1 MNAGGY
7 DICVIGGLG
16 HVGLPLALLFAD
28 AGRKVVA
35 YDVDTQ
41 RADEVRAGRMPF
53 LEEQGEET
61 LRRVLGRTF
70 DVSTEIDVVGRSRVL
85 FVVIGTPVDE
95 YLNPQFTLFL
105 EFFEQLLPQLHDD
118 QHVVLCSTVFP
129 GTTERVRDFLARRG
143 KRPRLSF
150 CPERVA
156 QGKSLV
162 EHRQLPQIVSSF
174 DPESAR
180 EVRELFSLL
189 TTEIVTLDPPSAE
202 LAKLFTNVWRYVQ
215 FAVSNEFYQ
224 IATSHGLEYARIL
237 HAVKHQYPRAGG
249 LVGAGFAAGPC
260 LFKDTM
266 QLAAFA
272 EGRFFLGH
280 AAMLVNEGLPNFV
293 VRGLL
298 ERHDL
303 SDKTVGILGMAFKA
317 NNDDRRA
324 SLSYKLR
331 KILDLEARRVLCSDI
346 YISEPGMVP
355 ADVLV
360 AESDVIV
367 VGAPHREYAE
377 LRIPPDKVLVDVWNF
392 FERGTALGA
401 G

>member
-1 MNAGGY
+1 MTAAHY
-7 DICVIGGLG
+7 DLCVIGGLG
-16 HVGLPLALLFAD
+16 RVGLPLALLFAD
-28 AGRKVVA
+28 AGRRVVA
-35 YDVDTQ
+35 YDIDAA
-41 RADEVRAGRMPF
+41 RAAEVRAGRMPF
-53 LEEQGEET
+53 LEEGGEET
-61 LRRVLGRTF
+61 LRRVLGNTL
-70 DVSTEIDVVGRSRVL
+70 DVSTDIQCVGRSRTL
-85 FVVIGTPVDE
+85 IVVIGTPVDE

-105 EFFEQLLPQLHDD
+105 QFFESLLPHLHDD
-118 QHVVLCSTVFP
+118 QHIVLCSTVFP

-162 EHRQLPQIVSSF
+162 EHKQLPQIVSSF
-174 DPESAR
+174 DDASAAEAR
-180 EVRELFSLL
+180 ALFSLL
-189 TTEIVTLDPPSAE
+189 TPQIIELDPPSAE

-224 IATSHGLEYARIL
+224 IASSRGLEYSRIL
-237 HAVKHQYPRAGG
+237 HAVKHQYPRASG

-266 QLAAFA
+266 QLASYADD
-272 EGRFFLGH
+272 RFFLGH
-280 AAMLVNEGLPNFV
+280 AAMLVNEGLPNYV

-298 ERHDL
+298 EKHDL

-324 SLSYKLR
+324 SLSYKLK
-331 KILDLEARRVLCSDI
+331 KILQLEARQVLCSDV
-346 YISEPGMVP
+346 YIRDEGMIP
-355 ADVLV
+355 AEQLV

-367 VGAPHREYAE
+367 VGAPHREYAA
-377 LRIPPDKVLVDVWNF
+377 LRIPQHKILVDVWNF
-392 FERGTALGA
+392 FERGTAIGN
-401 G
+401 